1 MAPACGLVGPSFYPT
16 SSGDPG
22 ECRDEEAIDEA
33 QTTKSRVR
41 LYLFQLEKTKFGLN
55 ISLKVKDLCQRTER
69 VNQLMM
75 VCLQLDASKSVMNAY
90 P

>member
-1 MAPACGLVGPSFYPT
+1 MGPACGLVGPGIYPASF
-16 SSGDPG
+16 GNLG
-22 ECRDEEAIDEA
+22 ECKDEEAIDET
-33 QTTKSRVR
+33 QTTKSKVK

-55 ISLKVKDLCQRTER
+55 VSSKVKDLCQQTKR